1 MKLNVLCLV
10 LVLLVSV
17 PVQAGF
23 FGPKKSA
30 SNIDRAHWQ
39 HHIKEANMK
48 TPDII
53 VNVKGMTCMACEF
66 GIRKKMLAH
75 PAIAKVNAHHK
86 HQHVALKLNKG
97 KNLSD
102 DELKALLSE
111 YKVEKITRL

>member
-1 MKLNVLCLV
+1 MKFNVLCLV

-23 FGPKKSA
+23 FGPKKAA
-30 SNIDRAHWQ
+30 SNIDRAHWR

-66 GIRKKMLAH
+66 GIRKKILAH

-86 HQHVALKLNKG
+86 HQHVAIKLNKA
-97 KNLSD
+97 KTITD
-102 DELKALLSE
+102 D
-111 YKVEKITRL
+111 KIR